1 MRLFLSVAVL
11 ACTSV
16 AEAQPIGDDAAMRAG
31 VELRRAHRD
40 EEALAQFVRVFEQ
53 TRRPVARAQM
63 GLAEQALGRWIEA
76 ETNLRAALE
85 ATADPWIARNRGTL
99 AGALSVIEQ
108 HVGSLWIDGGVAGA
122 EVWVDDHRV
131 ATMPLSAPIRVVA
144 GTLSVQVRAPG
155 FESVH
160 RSVVVAGGGEAREI
174 IHLSRGAGAGGRLAD
189 ADSGSSDRGPQSFAP
204 GRVGGTQ
211 RALGWASLVGGV
223 VGLGIG
229 VGGALAREGAVQDYN
244 GQANCPGR
252 LSPSQPPDCQT
263 LVENVET
270 MDVLSTVSLV
280 AGGALTITSVILLA
294 TAPSRPSATESRMRV
309 VGIAG
314 PGMVGAQ
321 CIGQF

>member
-11 ACTSV
+11 AWTSV
-16 AEAQPIGDDAAMRAG
+16 AGAQSVGDDAAMRAG

-40 EEALAQFVRVFEQ
+40 EEALAQFARVFEQ

-76 ETNLRAALE
+76 ETDLRAALA
-85 ATADPWIARNRGTL
+85 ATADPWITRNRDAL

-108 HVGSLWIDGGVAGA
+108 HLGSLWIDGAGAGA
-122 EVWVDDHRV
+122 EVWIDDHRV

-144 GTLSVQVRAPG
+144 GTHSVQVRAEG
-155 FESVH
+155 FESVT
-160 RSVVVAGGGEAREI
+160 RPVVATGGGEAREI
-174 IHLSRGAGAGGRLAD
+174 VHLSRSVSAGGRVANVE
-189 ADSGSSDRGPQSFAP
+189 SGVRGLQLVSPPSS
-204 GRVGGTQ
+204 GGTQ

-223 VGLGIG
+223 VGFGLG
-229 VGGALAREGAVQDYN
+229 VGGALAREGSVQDYN

-252 LSPSQPPDCQT
+252 LSPSQPPDCQA
-263 LVENVET
+263 LVENVGT
-270 MDVLSTVSLV
+270 MDVLSTVGLV

-294 TAPSRPSATESRMRV
+294 TAPSLSRQSATESRMRV

-321 CIGQF
+321 CVGQF